1 MNPVN
6 AQDYIKKHQPM
17 KWSRSTIADGKWM
30 QDNTLTPLNTNDEQ
44 LGIYID
50 KVVEGLNAEIADRSN
65 LTEVVNDHT
74 TEIGHIQDAIHNVN
88 SSLPNKKDMQ
98 SELTFDGTAGK
109 TVKKITQNAN
119 GELNVEFIDI
129 ASSGVSQI
137 ELESSDNSIAISNE
151 TAESAAKYDLSV
163 NTNIIATKESV
174 DNVKTGLNNLTDTV
188 NNHTT
193 QIEQIQEN
201 INGIDSS
208 LTDKKVKQTE
218 LAFNG
223 SATKTVKSITQ
234 NVNGELNV
242 EFEDI
247 DLPQEVPNVEIK
259 SKDGSVN
266 VAESTDSQTNT
277 KTFDLSVDSITSI
290 ASSDDSINVSST
302 DGNADLTLPSD
313 VVRDSAYTH
322 IDAATSNPLMDG
334 TASVGVSVKYARED
348 HVHPSDTSRED
359 IANKTTVVL
368 GTSDSKYPTDKAVAE
383 FVNSSIATNTANF
396 ISNSGGPFTSIAQL
410 EAYSGTVTNND
421 YAFVTG
427 TDSEGNTYYDRYKA
441 TVSGPTVSWS
451 LEYRLNNSSFTAAQ
465 WAAINSG
472 ITATDVSNLAN
483 KLNVDGSNATNAGV
497 TTMMKNV
504 SSGTGALDDNS
515 TYFGDSNDDHTHI
528 VRRPILNL
536 WNYFAPKVDDK
547 IVDKLGSVGSVDK
560 PIYLENGVP
569 KVCADGVPY
578 SFYNYGNADYGYGVF
593 VGGKSNLKA
602 STRCYCSF
610 LVSVSSEPDRILHT
624 YIGTFTF
631 RGEILNSELKCL
643 TGKPAYPLRIA
654 IVSTVDGGT
663 TTAPT
668 YTVGLYVIPA
678 DKTYKY
684 STYRLTRIASSDFTW
699 DVKNLSAAEYDAC
712 NSVAKPSLRPIILTW
727 DAAGSN
733 VTKTG
738 GTWLPTFDK
747 ATKIDCRGIV
757 DMSIQVDLSII
768 GQTTYVGTL
777 SSYEITLVNSSGT
790 DILPVSLH
798 QTGRMPRQTK
808 SSTSGGTVDISCTHR
823 FIFPITST
831 TNLIDGYMPKITL
844 PSNYTLDS
852 GAQVSIKALCRGI
865 VLPYGADAP
874 F

>member
-6 AQDYIKKHQPM
+6 AQDYIQKHQPM

-65 LTEVVNDHT
+65 LAEVVNDHT
-74 TEIGHIQDAIHNVN
+74 TEIGNIQDAIHNVN
-88 SSLPNKKDMQ
+88 SSLTDKKDKQ
-98 SELTFDGTAGK
+98 TVLTFDGSATK
-109 TVKKITQNAN
+109 TVKSITQNAN
-119 GELNVEFIDI
+119 GELNVEFADI
-129 ASSGVSQI
+129 A
-137 ELESSDNSIAISNE
+137 
-151 TAESAAKYDLSV
+151 
-163 NTNIIATKESV
+163 
-174 DNVKTGLNNLTDTV
+174 
-188 NNHTT
+188 
-193 QIEQIQEN
+193 
-201 INGIDSS
+201 
-208 LTDKKVKQTE
+208 
-218 LAFNG
+218 
-223 SATKTVKSITQ
+223 
-234 NVNGELNV
+234 
-242 EFEDI
+242 
-247 DLPQEVPNVEIK
+247 LPQEVPNVEIK

-266 VAESTDSQTNT
+266 VTESTDSQTNT
-277 KTFDLSVDSITSI
+277 KTFDLSVDSITNHI
-290 ASSDDSINVSST
+290 ASSDGSINVTSANG
-302 DGNADLTLPSD
+302 DVNLTLPSD

-322 IDAATSNPLMDG
+322 IDAATANPLTDG
-334 TASVGVSVKYARED
+334 TAAVGVSVKYARED
-348 HVHPSDTSRED
+348 HIHPTDTSREA
-359 IANKTTVVL
+359 IANKTTVIL
-368 GTSDSKYPTDKAVAE
+368 GTSNDKYPTDEAVAK
-383 FVNSSIATNTANF
+383 FVNSSIATNTANY
-396 ISNSGGPFTSIAQL
+396 ISNNGNPFTSVEQL
-410 EAYSGTVTNND
+410 NAYTGTVTNND

-427 TDSEGNTYYDRYKA
+427 TDSDGNTYYDRYKA
-441 TVSGPTVSWS
+441 TVSGETVTWS

-472 ITATDVSNLAN
+472 ITSVLVAKIHEHENKAVLDAITSSDVANWNSKMDKQTVGSATKPVYLENGKAKVATDVATKDELNT

-497 TTMMKNV
+497 TAMMKKV
-504 SSGTGALDDNS
+504 SSGTSYVDDNS

-536 WNYFAPKVDDK
+536 WNYISDKVE
-547 IVDKLGSVGSVDK
+547 DKLGSVGSVDK

-569 KVCADGVPY
+569 KVCTDGVPF

-593 VGGKSNLKA
+593 VGGKSNLSA

-610 LVSVSSEPDRILHT
+610 LVSVSSDPDKILHT

-631 RGEILNSELKCL
+631 RGSILNSELKCL

-654 IVSTVDGGT
+654 VVSNVDGGT
-663 TTAPT
+663 TKDPT
-668 YTVGLYVIPA
+668 YTVGLFVIPA
-678 DKTYKY
+678 RKTDKY
-684 STYRLTRIASSDFTW
+684 STYRLTRIASSDFNW
-699 DVKNLSAAEYDAC
+699 DVKNLSAIDYDNCDA
-712 NSVAKPSLRPIILTW
+712 VAKPALRPIILTW
-727 DAAGSN
+727 DAVGSN

-738 GTWLPTFDK
+738 GTWIPTFDK

-768 GQTTYVGTL
+768 GQTTYIDTIA
-777 SSYEITLVNSSGT
+777 SYEITLVNSSKT
-790 DILPVSLH
+790 DILHVSLH
-798 QTGRMPRQTK
+798 QEGRMPRQTK
-808 SSTSGGTVDISCTHR
+808 NSTSGGTVDISCTHR

-844 PSNYTLDS
+844 PANYKLDS

>member
-1 MNPVN
+1 
-6 AQDYIKKHQPM
+6 M
-17 KWSRSTIADGKWM
+17 KSSKILLKDGQTVDLVDGRIADG
-30 QDNTLTPLNTNDEQ
+30 
-44 LGIYID
+44 
-50 KVVEGLNAEIADRSN
+50 
-65 LTEVVNDHT
+65 
-74 TEIGHIQDAIHNVN
+74 
-88 SSLPNKKDMQ
+88 
-98 SELTFDGTAGK
+98 
-109 TVKKITQNAN
+109 
-119 GELNVEFIDI
+119 DI
-129 ASSGVSQI
+129 ASW
-137 ELESSDNSIAISNE
+137 N
-151 TAESAAKYDLSV
+151 
-163 NTNIIATKESV
+163 
-174 DNVKTGLNNLTDTV
+174 
-188 NNHTT
+188 
-193 QIEQIQEN
+193 
-201 INGIDSS
+201 
-208 LTDKKVKQTE
+208 
-218 LAFNG
+218 
-223 SATKTVKSITQ
+223 
-234 NVNGELNV
+234 
-242 EFEDI
+242 
-247 DLPQEVPNVEIK
+247 
-259 SKDGSVN
+259 
-266 VAESTDSQTNT
+266 
-277 KTFDLSVDSITSI
+277 
-290 ASSDDSINVSST
+290 
-302 DGNADLTLPSD
+302 
-313 VVRDSAYTH
+313 
-322 IDAATSNPLMDG
+322 
-334 TASVGVSVKYARED
+334 
-348 HVHPSDTSRED
+348 
-359 IANKTTVVL
+359 
-368 GTSDSKYPTDKAVAE
+368 
-383 FVNSSIATNTANF
+383 
-396 ISNSGGPFTSIAQL
+396 
-410 EAYSGTVTNND
+410 
-421 YAFVTG
+421 
-427 TDSEGNTYYDRYKA
+427 
-441 TVSGPTVSWS
+441 
-451 LEYRLNNSSFTAAQ
+451 
-465 WAAINSG
+465 
-472 ITATDVSNLAN
+472 N

-497 TTMMKNV
+497 TAMMKNV
-504 SSGTGALDDNS
+504 SSGTGGLDDNS

-593 VGGKSNLKA
+593 VGGKSNLSA

-610 LVSVSSEPDRILHT
+610 LVSVSSEPDKILHT

-631 RGEILNSELKCL
+631 RGKILNSELKCL

-663 TTAPT
+663 TADPT

-699 DVKNLSAAEYDAC
+699 DVKNLSAAEYDNC
-712 NSVAKPSLRPIILTW
+712 NSVAKPALRPIILTW

-768 GQTTYVGTL
+768 GQTTYIDTL

-790 DILPVSLH
+790 DILNSTLH

-808 SSTSGGTVDISCTHR
+808 SSTSGGTIDISHTHR

-865 VLPYGADAP
+865 VLPYGDDEP